1 MKRNLNRN
9 LNRHLRRQE
18 EAQLT
23 IETALVF
30 PIVLLI
36 LSGLFY
42 MIMYVHD
49 IVEVRSGAYRI
60 GMEYS
65 FGNIDEKDVENSIK
79 GLPLFV
85 ATPKIKI
92 SKGLDSYEIAIDLQ
106 GKGNV
111 NMINIIV
118 NSGDRQIIHIPQTI
132 SKEVMY
138 GSRVLLEELESKRGK
153 K

>member
-1 MKRNLNRN
+1 MKRCVN
-9 LNRHLRRQE
+9 RQE

-65 FGNIDEKDVENSIK
+65 FGNISERDVENSIK

-85 ATPKIKI
+85 VIPEIKV
-92 SKGLDSYEIAIDLQ
+92 SKALDNYEISVDLQ

-111 NMINIIV
+111 NMINMIV
-118 NSGDRQIIHIPQTI
+118 NSGDRQVIHIPQRI

-138 GSRVLLEELESKRGK
+138 GSKVLLEELESKRGK

>member
-1 MKRNLNRN
+1 MKRNLKRN

-65 FGNIDEKDVENSIK
+65 FGNIDEKNVENSIK
-79 GLPLFV
+79 GLPLLWQHQ
-85 ATPKIKI
+85 K
-92 SKGLDSYEIAIDLQ
+92 
-106 GKGNV
+106 
-111 NMINIIV
+111 
-118 NSGDRQIIHIPQTI
+118 
-132 SKEVMY
+132 
-138 GSRVLLEELESKRGK
+138 SRFQKD
-153 K
+153 